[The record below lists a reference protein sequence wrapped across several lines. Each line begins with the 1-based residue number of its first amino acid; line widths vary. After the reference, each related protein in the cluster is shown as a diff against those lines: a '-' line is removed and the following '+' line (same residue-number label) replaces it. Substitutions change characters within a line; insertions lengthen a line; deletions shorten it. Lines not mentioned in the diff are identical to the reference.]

1 MLQLWDL
8 GRKPSACVAY
18 RRCSSEWATE
28 LIRNVFPPFIELPPS
43 VIPNTLD
50 YPDLESLWKLI
61 IQIPLSLGGFSLRL
75 PESVGDIAYA
85 ASCMDSL
92 PMMRAAALKVGTQC
106 APHLIPDLSPTLL
119 RIQKVLPALNASYWR
134 QAEDPSSEARN
145 EPLQHTLTA
154 LLNVADIKM
163 IADRLTP
170 WPMYHLAWLAR
181 THKSQTHV
189 SLPVN
194 PKTRAFCGLG
204 ALSNSEFSRLLAMAT
219 FFPVVAPRTCECG
232 KPLDPAAF
240 HLLHCH
246 FVNFTFMHDRVKEAV
261 AHRLR
266 SFSASDLAP
275 LVVQTEQPVRLHY
288 PLRDPSAPEGPERV
302 ADLVVSLH
310 DDLQQEPLICD
321 ITSCL
326 ARHQCLSAS
335 FNGTLN
341 EAARLKVQ
349 KYHKYSIPS
358 RRFYALPFGR
368 TNVLSAEIRDFCSV
382 VGGSF
387 PIHFRAQQKLLA
399 TFSRS
404 IYVGVTHTL
413 NLAIRRMQLS
423 LTARVP
429 FSSVRPVPLLSPF
442 APVARS
448 RPLPRHPLTSA
459 LTEPLFHARIAA
471 VFAGGSSELSHE
483 PSEER
488 EHGHVEAV

>member
-1 MLQLWDL
+1 M
-8 GRKPSACVAY
+8 
-18 RRCSSEWATE
+18 
-28 LIRNVFPPFIELPPS
+28 F
-43 VIPNTLD
+43 
-50 YPDLESLWKLI
+50 
-61 IQIPLSLGGFSLRL
+61 
-75 PESVGDIAYA
+75 
-85 ASCMDSL
+85 
-92 PMMRAAALKVGTQC
+92 
-106 APHLIPDLSPTLL
+106 
-119 RIQKVLPALNASYWR
+119 
-134 QAEDPSSEARN
+134 
-145 EPLQHTLTA
+145 
-154 LLNVADIKM
+154 
-163 IADRLTP
+163 
-170 WPMYHLAWLAR
+170 
-181 THKSQTHV
+181 
-189 SLPVN
+189 
-194 PKTRAFCGLG
+194 
-204 ALSNSEFSRLLAMAT
+204 AMAT

-266 SFSASDLAP
+266 SFSASDLVP

-288 PLRDPSAPEGPERV
+288 PLRDPLAPEGAERV

-326 ARHQCLSAS
+326 ARQQCLTAS
-335 FNGTLN
+335 FNGALN

-349 KYHKYSIPS
+349 KYHKYLIAS

-404 IYVGVTHTL
+404 IYVGVTHTF

-429 FSSVRPVPLLSPF
+429 LSSIRPVLLLSPF

-459 LTEPLFHARIAA
+459 LTEPLLHARIAA
-471 VFAGGSSELSHE
+471 VFAGGSSESLHE
-483 PSEER
+483 PSEEGGYG
-488 EHGHVEAV
+488 HGEAF